1 MSKIEVDTI
10 EPQSGTTVTLGALG
24 DTITVPSGATINLA
38 NATTAGIGK
47 IGQVVQSSVSATVSL
62 TSTSL
67 TDTGLSATITP
78 SATTS
83 NILISTFAQFG
94 VPTTGSSG
102 DDTFIHLLR
111 GATSI
116 GGAGNIDSNTFAMV
130 NATGGEYESR
140 YLNILYLDSPS
151 TTSATTYKLQFKN
164 RNAAK
169 QAYFNRRGGDTLS
182 SGQSYMILMEVL
194 A

>member
-1 MSKIEVDTI
+1 M
-10 EPQSGTTVTLGALG
+10 GAIK
-24 DTITVPSGATINLA
+24 TSFANLI
-38 NATTAGIGK
+38 TAGGPGK
-47 IGQVVQSSVSATVSL
+47 IRQVVESSVSATVSL

-83 NILISTFAQFG
+83 KILISTFAQFG
-94 VPTTGSSG
+94 VPATGSSG
-102 DDTFIHLLR
+102 DDTFIHLIR

-116 GGAGNIDSNTFAMV
+116 GGAGNVDSDTFAMV

-164 RNAAK
+164 RNGSK